1 MPPVFKPKPVKSD
14 DLLHHG
20 TASVILLDGSQP
32 TGNTEVW
39 LYRTVVTYVALDGDP
54 AGQAPG
60 GAVTLPL
67 SSVSAILWEPEP
79 SEPETDE

>member
-1 MPPVFKPKPVKSD
+1 MPPVFKAKPAKSD

-20 TASVILLDGSQP
+20 TASVVLLDGAQ

-39 LYRTVVTYVALDGDP
+39 LYRTVATYVALDGDP
-54 AGQAPG
+54 AGQVPG

-67 SSVSAILWEPEP
+67 SSVRALLWEPEP
-79 SEPETDE
+79 SEPEPDV